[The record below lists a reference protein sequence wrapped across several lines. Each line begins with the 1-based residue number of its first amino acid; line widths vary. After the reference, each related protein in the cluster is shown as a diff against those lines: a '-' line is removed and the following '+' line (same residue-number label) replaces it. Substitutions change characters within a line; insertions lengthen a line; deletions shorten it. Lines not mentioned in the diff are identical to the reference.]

1 MNLQWHHHGVGLQN
15 TVNFDLGSQ
24 GGLVAVDLA
33 GLVAPGE
40 DHYRLQDPS
49 EAVGPYVQ
57 RTLAAISD

>member
-1 MNLQWHHHGVGLQN
+1 M
-15 TVNFDLGSQ
+15 NFDLGSQ

-33 GLVAPGE
+33 GLVAPGG
-40 DHYRLQDPS
+40 DHCKLQDPL